1 MVNERVQ
8 RLLQMSKEPRPSA
21 RLASVKI
28 KGVDA
33 ALTGRILNEIVDDTS
48 ALQWDDVIGQEEAK
62 RALKEAIVLPFQRPD
77 LFTGIRK
84 PAKGILLFG
93 PPGTGKTLLA
103 KAAASASPSVDCT
116 FFAFSASSLVSKF
129 MGESEKLVRALFAV
143 ARQLQPAIIFIDEI
157 DSLLQA
163 RSDQEHEAMRRLKT
177 EFLLQ
182 FDGISAAED
191 ERLVVIGATN
201 RPGDLDEAAR
211 RRFTKRILVTL
222 PSREDRKLLLQRL
235 FSTVKH
241 VLSAKDLDRL
251 ALRTDGFS
259 AADLTALASE
269 ISLEPIREVDPD
281 ELMRSEAEEIR
292 PITAK
297 DVDRILA
304 KSKSSVDPLS
314 VQTCLQWQKQ
324 YGT

>member
-1 MVNERVQ
+1 MVNDRVQ
-8 RLLQMSKEPRPSA
+8 RLLQMSKEGQPLRRPETI
-21 RLASVKI
+21 KI
-28 KGVDA
+28 KGIDA
-33 ALTGRILNEIVDDTS
+33 ALTERILNEIVDNSTTVS
-48 ALQWDDVIGQEEAK
+48 WDDVIGQEEAK

-84 PAKGILLFG
+84 PSKGILLFG

-103 KAAASASPSVDCT
+103 KAAASASPSANCT
-116 FFAFSASSLVSKF
+116 FFAFSAASLMSKYV
-129 MGESEKLVRALFAV
+129 GESEMLVKALFAA

-157 DSLLQA
+157 DSLLQT

-182 FDGISAAED
+182 FDGIGAADD

-222 PSREDRKLLLQRL
+222 PTRGDRKSLLQKL
-235 FSTVKH
+235 FSSVKH
-241 VLSAKDLDRL
+241 SLHSRDFDKIAGK
-251 ALRTDGFS
+251 TEGFS

-281 ELMRSEAEEIR
+281 ELVRSDADEIR
-292 PITAK
+292 PISLK
-297 DVDRILA
+297 DVDRILS
-304 KSKSSVDPLS
+304 KSKSSIDPRS
-314 VQTCLQWQKQ
+314 VQACLQWHQQ